1 MQSKQDHWKKS
12 MPNYDTD
19 KRRDV
24 TIPRLY
30 KKSFQNVDFIINYF
44 LRNEACIFNPEFTDD
59 WLARKEWANLDGA
72 PNLENLRSQYG
83 IKFID
88 WIRKYEVFRTC
99 NRPCTTRWRS
109 VLPEY
114 SIRGIYW
121 SVLQWSTSGISCIF
135 ERLAFP
141 KVRNIES
148 ILIFLCVSDIGT
160 VNSYIGTVNLLI

>member
-1 MQSKQDHWKKS
+1 

-19 KRRDV
+19 KRRDSDV

-83 IKFID
+83 IKFI
-88 WIRKYEVFRTC
+88 
-99 NRPCTTRWRS
+99 N
-109 VLPEY
+109 
-114 SIRGIYW
+114 
-121 SVLQWSTSGISCIF
+121 
-135 ERLAFP
+135 
-141 KVRNIES
+141 
-148 ILIFLCVSDIGT
+148 
-160 VNSYIGTVNLLI
+160 